1 MSSYKKYLVL
11 FILGVLF
18 ASCQVEEQGF
28 IEEKKEVKEFVK
40 VEAKAFDLEDYYIVY
55 ALEMENAGMYND
67 AQSLYFK
74 LFENTNKY
82 EYLINHI
89 NILVQFKEYERA
101 LSTIKKYFIEGIKE
115 EELLLRF
122 EAFSLFKL
130 EHLQE
135 ALNKALNLVSLYPN
149 PDTYELLATIYLE
162 QNDYE
167 NAKLAFEKV
176 LEYQFSASVV
186 QIKTN
191 LEFFK
196 LDMKSKAIKELE
208 KYLLKSEYDFNLALQ
223 LITFYS
229 NLNEDENIKKVL
241 KNMFLYYIKNNDISN
256 KDRTISLMLQN
267 FKSEELIAYLERSH
281 LEDELLL
288 DLYQREEKFQK
299 AYDLLQ
305 KMYEKYQNTEYLAQ
319 QAIFEFELAKDKKK
333 VLASVIEKFNL
344 ALEDSTNHIYQNY
357 LAYLLIDYDLDI
369 QKGLELVEKALEQ
382 EPDNMAYLDTLAWG
396 EYKIKD
402 CKKAYENMKKVVDTI
417 GLEDEE
423 VSFHWKKIQECLE

>member
-369 QKGLELVEKALEQ
+369 QNGLELVEKALEQ

>member
-267 FKSEELIAYLERSH
+267 FKSEELISYLEKSH

-333 VLASVIEKFNL
+333 VLVSVIEKFNL